1 MGFLDIKK
9 RFSIRQRFISTVGAV
24 FFFFLILAIM
34 VFNSSNKF
42 NEVIDF
48 WHSYKEKNEQIVKK
62 LSHSMDQTREVFI
75 KIQKE
80 TKRNNEILNQASN
93 SFEEFGDNLEI
104 IETLLAI
111 NLHYENYVVDGKVE
125 SKKLLYGLLKS
136 LNENSFKHHPILKKY
151 YKKIKKILKDIN
163 SKNGG
168 VIWEGMEKLR
178 TVFLNIT
185 SDLIDG
191 FYDRTDVL
199 TEKFS
204 NMVVISNENSKK
216 IENLNKNLKEQIS
229 TMNSLSKY
237 SKKSDKKFRSV
248 KKSMELANSLVLLSL
263 VFVVIIVVILF
274 VWILSFGK
282 DISKIKNRLKGII
295 VDKNKLNLNVN
306 IEYEKNSNNEIDNIA
321 EVYNQIVNVIKKLI
335 FEIKNN
341 SKKNVDSVI
350 ELENSIG
357 KIKRLINNLYNI
369 MNTTNE
375 ISESMGNMLNKNKN
389 VTDNVKKDMQEIKL
403 AVAQNRSIFKNIV
416 DKLEQNIELQ
426 NSSTLKIKN
435 LSSQIEEIRGIVNTI
450 GDIADQT
457 NLLALNAA
465 IEAAR
470 AGEHGRG
477 FAVVADEVRN
487 LAEKTQKSLTEINA
501 NVSIVIQS
509 MNEVLEEIEQID
521 KSTQQLEDESQNSSK
536 ALSRV
541 EKKINHIEN
550 TVSNLING
558 IEDITKESN
567 EIISNIKKI
576 DSVAKEEYSVIEV
589 IDKNRKKVEKSSK
602 NVESELENII
612 I

>member
-1 MGFLDIKK
+1 LGFLDIKK

-357 KIKRLINNLYNI
+357 KIKRLIDNLYNI

>member
-357 KIKRLINNLYNI
+357 KIKRLIDNLYNI